1 MEPAAP
7 TQASSG
13 TIAFT
18 AKHGQADRAG
28 GSLRCAEREDRFV
41 LLRILARG
49 NVRAG
54 GGIATSVLIKRNMDS
69 LEGFILAGGA
79 SSRMGA
85 NKAQLVLGGQTFVKR
100 VAAALFAVTN
110 TVNLVANNQTN
121 SQTTCDCDLPI
132 VRDVYKKWGAL
143 GGLQAALANC
153 RADWAAV
160 VACDL
165 PFVTGEL
172 LARLAG
178 LRAADVDAIAP
189 LQNDGRPQPLCAIY
203 RVSACLTIAEELI
216 QSGEHRPIA
225 LLQSVR
231 TRWVAFE
238 ELADLDG
245 AHLFF
250 DNLNTPDDYAR
261 ALKGN
266 AYQAEAVN

>member
-1 MEPAAP
+1 M
-7 TQASSG
+7 Q
-13 TIAFT
+13 
-18 AKHGQADRAG
+18 
-28 GSLRCAEREDRFV
+28 
-41 LLRILARG
+41 
-49 NVRAG
+49 
-54 GGIATSVLIKRNMDS
+54 S

-79 SSRMGA
+79 SSRMGTD
-85 NKAQLVLGGQTFVKR
+85 KARLVLGGQTFVER
-100 VAAALFAVTN
+100 VATALFAVTN
-110 TVNLVANNQTN
+110 AVRLVANNQAGV
-121 SQTTCDCDLPI
+121 QTISDHDLPI
-132 VRDVYKKWGAL
+132 VCDVYEQWGAL

-172 LARLAG
+172 LVRLAG
-178 LRAADVDAIAP
+178 LRAAYVDAIAP
-189 LQNDGRPQPLCAIY
+189 LQNDGRPQPLCAFY
-203 RVSACLTIAEELI
+203 RVSDCLAIAEKLI
-216 QSGEHRPIA
+216 ESGEHRPIA

-231 TRWVAFE
+231 ARWVAFE

-245 AHLFF
+245 AHSFF